1 MLAAPR
7 IDALYKDLSL
17 QPYLNPAVGPLP
29 SLRKGEGVMAETL
42 GAKDSVPAHQFSV
55 LSTVRIVTGGMVF
68 VLCLLLGIESTAI
81 AVDDAYIAGYATAV
95 LQHEFDAAKASLHV
109 QGGVVIV
116 DAESLGTV
124 DRTKVTTALK
134 SIPGVVRVEIREG
147 EAHTDVREPP
157 PIQQEPTK
165 PESKF
170 LPRGLLIAPFHADPR
185 WPHFSMASRQVTL
198 GQPSNTGSANFGETF
213 ALFRNAAPWDGQWE
227 IALQAGVFS
236 IFNMSAPSG
245 SKDLVNADYTV
256 GLLTSYRSGP
266 FSGFLRLHHQSSHLG
281 DEFILNSQTPINR
294 INLTFEELDLKLSY
308 ELASWFRI
316 YGGGGMLVDR
326 DPSYVKRGTSQVG
339 AELTSPWTV
348 WGGKVRPVAYGD
360 FQANARSNWRV
371 ASSVMAGLQ
380 FENARIGDRRLQVL
394 AEYFSGP
401 SPNGQFHTHNTEWF
415 GLGIHL
421 YY

>member
-1 MLAAPR
+1 
-7 IDALYKDLSL
+7 
-17 QPYLNPAVGPLP
+17 
-29 SLRKGEGVMAETL
+29 MAETL
-42 GAKDSVPAHQFSV
+42 GVKDSVPARQFSV
-55 LSTVRIVTGGMVF
+55 CCTVSIATRGVVF
-68 VLCLLLGIESTAI
+68 VLCLILGIVSATI
-81 AVDDAYIAGYATAV
+81 AADDSYIAGYAAAV
-95 LQHEFDAAKASLHV
+95 LRHEFDAAKASLQV
-109 QGGVVIV
+109 QRGVVIV

-124 DRTKVTTALK
+124 DRTKVMTALE

-147 EAHTDVREPP
+147 QAHTDVHEPA
-157 PIQQEPTK
+157 PIPQETTN

-170 LPRGLLIAPFHADPR
+170 LPHGLLVAPFHADPR
-185 WPHFSMASRQVTL
+185 WPHFSMASRQVSL
-198 GQPSNTGSANFGETF
+198 GQEPRNNGSANFGETF
-213 ALFRNAAPWDGQWE
+213 ALYRNAAPLDGQWE

-236 IFNMSAPSG
+236 TFNMGAS
-245 SKDLVNADYTV
+245 SKDLQNADYTV
-256 GLLTSYRSGP
+256 GLLTSYRTGP

-281 DEFILNSQTPINR
+281 DEFILNSHTPINR
-294 INLTFEELDLKLSY
+294 INLSFEELDLKLSY
-308 ELASWFRI
+308 ELTSWFRI

-326 DPSYVKRGTSQVG
+326 DPSDLKRGTSQVG
-339 AELTSPWTV
+339 TELTSPWTL

-401 SPNGQFHTHNTEWF
+401 SPNGEFYMHNTEWF
-415 GLGIHL
+415 GLGVHL